1 MSTTADGND
10 CTLSTCP
17 IESSIYRYRPSLG
30 ANTTLLVLFAIA
42 MVIHAFQGWRWKQVA
57 FGIIMSIGCFGE
69 VAGYVGRIISWNN
82 PFDQSGFLTQ
92 ICSLTV
98 APAFFA
104 AAIYLCIS
112 KMYVLLERP
121 GKSVV

>member
-1 MSTTADGND
+1 MSKTADEGD

-17 IESSIYRYRPSLG
+17 LESSVYQYRPSLA

-42 MVIHAFQGWRWKQVA
+42 MVIHAFQGWRWKQLT
-57 FGIIMSIGCFGE
+57 FGIVMAIGCFGE

-82 PFDQSGFLTQ
+82 PFDQNGFLAQ
-92 ICSLTV
+92 ICALTI

-112 KMYVLLERP
+112 KMYVLLKRS
-121 GKSVV
+121 GKSAM